1 MEIGLIVGLVAGM
14 AFVFISILL
23 AGDMQITAVLS
34 FIDPPSFMITVGGAM
49 ASVIGSFPMPTFVN
63 GLKSISKV
71 LKPDTYDPI
80 QAIKNIIELANV
92 ARKEGLLAL
101 DDKSASMDDDFLRRG
116 IMLVVDG
123 TDQELVRNVL
133 ETEIGVAR
141 KEGLLALDDKS
152 ASMDDDFLRRG
163 IMLVVDGTDQELV
176 RNVLETE
183 IGFIEERHKM
193 NMEIWSTMASQF
205 PAWGMIGTLVGLV
218 IMLQNLD
225 DPTTIGPKM
234 AVALITTFYGSLF
247 ANWLSTPVANKMK
260 IYSGQEMIVKEITVE
275 GILSIAAG
283 ENPRII
289 EEKLKVFI
297 SPNARVGIGEGE
309 SAS

>member
-1 MEIGLIVGLVAGM
+1 MELGLIIGLVAGM
-14 AFVFISILL
+14 AFTIISIII
-23 AGDMQITAVLS
+23 GGGNIGS

-49 ASVIGSFPMPTFVN
+49 SAVIASYPLPSF
-63 GLKSISKV
+63 LKAMKSTGKIF
-71 LKPDTYDPI
+71 KPDNVDPI
-80 QAIKNIIELANV
+80 AAIKDVIELANV

-101 DDKSASMDDDFLRRG
+101 DDKSADMNGFLRKG

-133 ETEIGVAR
+133 ETEMGY
-141 KEGLLALDDKS
+141 
-152 ASMDDDFLRRG
+152 
-163 IMLVVDGTDQELV
+163 
-176 RNVLETE
+176 
-183 IGFIEERHKM
+183 IEDRHKE
-193 NMEIWSTMASQF
+193 NIEIWELMASQF
-205 PAWGMIGTLVGLV
+205 PAWGMVGTLGGLV

-234 AVALITTFYGSLF
+234 AVAIITTFYGSLF
-247 ANWLSTPVANKMK
+247 ANWLSTPIANKMK
-260 IYSGQEMIVKEITVE
+260 YYSKQEMLVKEIIVE

-297 SPNARVGIGEGE
+297 APSLRDSFGEGSSE
-309 SAS
+309 